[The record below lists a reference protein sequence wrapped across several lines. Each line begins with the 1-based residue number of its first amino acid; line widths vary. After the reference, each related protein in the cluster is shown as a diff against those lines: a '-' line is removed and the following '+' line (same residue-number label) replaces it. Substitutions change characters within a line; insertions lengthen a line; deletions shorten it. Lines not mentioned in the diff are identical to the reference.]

1 MSSSSSTSSPSATP
15 TARVLFLTAAI
26 AVIVS
31 NLYASQPLIGLIAP
45 ALSLG
50 PAAASLTTTVTL
62 FGYAAGLVFLVPLI
76 DIVSH
81 RLLVVATLACAV
93 AALLFSTV
101 APTPALFLI
110 ASAAI
115 GITTT
120 AVQMLVTIAA
130 NLASVTD
137 RGRVVGTAQS
147 GIVIG
152 VLLSRPVAS
161 LVAEFCG
168 WRTFYALTAALIG
181 LIAVV
186 LARMVEARP
195 PAQRANYLAL
205 VRSLGPLVV
214 GEPILRQRALN
225 QILLMG
231 AFGAFWTAVALRLAA
246 PPFDL
251 GQRGIA
257 LFALAGVSGALIAP
271 LAGRIADRGW
281 SEPATTLAHVVAL
294 AGIVVAGLAADGPWA
309 LHASAAWPAVSLAA
323 LTLAAVLLDL
333 GLFADQTL
341 GRIAINTVR
350 PEARGRLNAL
360 YTGLFFIGGAAGAA
374 LAGLAWS
381 WQGWAGV
388 CWVGLGFTLAALVA
402 GRSKRHQPSRA
413 PVTTHP

>member
-1 MSSSSSTSSPSATP
+1 MSSSSAVPAPPATP
-15 TARVLFLTAAI
+15 TARVLFLAAAI

-45 ALSLG
+45 ALGLG

-62 FGYAAGLVFLVPLI
+62 LGYAAGLVFLVPLI
-76 DIVSH
+76 DLVPHRPLIVG
-81 RLLVVATLACAV
+81 TLACAV
-93 AALLFSTV
+93 AALLLSIV

-110 ASAAI
+110 ASAAV
-115 GITTT
+115 GVTTT
-120 AVQMLVTIAA
+120 AVQMLLTVAA
-130 NLASVTD
+130 NLASATE

-152 VLLSRPVAS
+152 VLLSRPAAS

-168 WRTFYALTAALIG
+168 WRAFYGLTAVLIAI
-181 LIAVV
+181 IAVV
-186 LARMVEARP
+186 LARMVEARR
-195 PAQRANYLAL
+195 PAQRASYPAL
-205 VRSLGPLVV
+205 VRSLGTLIVS
-214 GEPILRQRALN
+214 EPILRQRALN
-225 QILLMG
+225 QVLLMG

-246 PPFDL
+246 PPFDF

-281 SEPATTLAHVVAL
+281 SDRATTLAHVVAV

-309 LHASAAWPAVSLAA
+309 LHASTAWPAASLAA
-323 LTLAAVLLDL
+323 LTGAAVLLDL

-388 CWVGLGFTLAALVA
+388 CWVGLGFTLAAVIA
-402 GRSKRHQPSRA
+402 GRGTRRQMAPAAVTSR
-413 PVTTHP
+413 P